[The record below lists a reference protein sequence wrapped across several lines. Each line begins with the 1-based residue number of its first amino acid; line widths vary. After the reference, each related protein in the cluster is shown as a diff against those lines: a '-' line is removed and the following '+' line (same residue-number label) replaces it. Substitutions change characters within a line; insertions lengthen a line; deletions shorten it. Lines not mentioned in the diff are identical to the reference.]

1 MTLQEDIARAFFR
14 EELRRMKPDKFNT
27 PERLEVAL
35 NERWADCDQQPYLDS
50 AESLIKAYQHG
61 WNDRESDIIERAER
75 IAPQPEALGVLDR
88 LLTHSGARGT
98 YDAMKH
104 GDAVKEAEALLA
116 SSPAAPAR
124 TPMGEEAAKR
134 EEVARIV
141 ELAIVRHG
149 IEETALEGTLLDADA
164 IIKALAAP
172 PSVQPV
178 EGK

>member
-14 EELRRMKPDKFNT
+14 EELSRMKPDKFNT

-50 AESLIKAYQHG
+50 AESLIKAYQRG

-75 IAPQPEALGVLDR
+75 IAPQADALAVLDR
-88 LLTHSGARGT
+88 LLTHSGARGSF
-98 YDAMKH
+98 DAMKH

-116 SSPAAPAR
+116 SNAAQPAEEGALREAVEKIASEEEPELGNGNTNDLLAR
-124 TPMGEEAAKR
+124 QFWTIATE
-134 EEVARIV
+134 
-141 ELAIVRHG
+141 
-149 IEETALEGTLLDADA
+149 
-164 IIKALAAP
+164 ALAAP

>member
-75 IAPQPEALGVLDR
+75 IAPQADALAVLDR
-88 LLTHSGARGT
+88 LLTHSGARGSF
-98 YDAMKH
+98 DAMKH

-116 SSPAAPAR
+116 SNAAQPA
-124 TPMGEEAAKR
+124 EEGALR
-134 EEVARIV
+134 EAV
-141 ELAIVRHG
+141 EKFAS
-149 IEETALEGTLLDADA
+149 EEE
-164 IIKALAAP
+164 P
-172 PSVQPV
+172 
-178 EGK
+178 

>member
-27 PERLEVAL
+27 PERLEAAL

-50 AESLIKAYQHG
+50 AESLIKAYQRG
-61 WNDRESDIIERAER
+61 WNDRESDIIERTER
-75 IAPQPEALGVLDR
+75 VAPQTNALQVLDR

-98 YDAMKH
+98 FDAMKH

-116 SSPAAPAR
+116 SNVAQPVEEGALR
-124 TPMGEEAAKR
+124 EAAICIQS
-134 EEVARIV
+134 RIRGDDDLSANV
-141 ELAIVRHG
+141 NQGDLRLI
-149 IEETALEGTLLDADA
+149 L
-164 IIKALAAP
+164 KALAAAR